1 MKTGIIILSF
11 CLVLIENSGFVS
23 TVYAKEVYKWTDDAG
38 VIHFEQTQA
47 QTTAE
52 KVEVSKIQTY
62 SSPLIMEPI
71 EFVEYNS
78 DAPTVELYSAQWCGI
93 CRQAKHYMTE
103 HDIAYTEY
111 DVEQS
116 TYGKRRFK
124 ALGGKGVPLI
134 VVGQRKMHGF
144 NADYLQLLLTRP
156 DS

>member
-38 VIHFEQTQA
+38 
-47 QTTAE
+47 AE

-62 SSPLIMEPI
+62 SSPPIMEPI
-71 EFVEYNS
+71 ESVEYNS

-103 HDIAYTEY
+103 HDIAYSEY
-111 DVEQS
+111 DVEHS

-144 NADYLQLLLTRP
+144 NADYLQLLLAKP